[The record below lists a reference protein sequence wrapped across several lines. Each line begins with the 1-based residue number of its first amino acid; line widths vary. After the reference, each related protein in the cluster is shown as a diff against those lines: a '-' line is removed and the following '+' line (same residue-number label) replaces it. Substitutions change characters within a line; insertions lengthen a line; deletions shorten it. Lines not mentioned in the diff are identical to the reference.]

1 MTTIE
6 AREPEAGVTP
16 AGQDATSS
24 VVAPVGADAPI
35 LAVMSSMRA
44 MRRLRSDPVP
54 DELLRRLVEAATWAG
69 TGSFLQRYSFVVVT
83 DREQIARLA
92 AIWRAVEQF
101 YLATFASL
109 PEGTTPEQYGRTIDA
124 VDYQA
129 QHFEDTPAV
138 IVPCYDFGPVPNEV
152 RRRMLRAPNAFR
164 RLGTRRTLAML
175 RNQFA
180 FSDRSEA
187 ASIYPAV
194 QNLLLTAR
202 TMGLAANLTTWHLLA
217 EGEVKRV
224 LGIPRG
230 VQTFGLIPIGWPM
243 GSFGPVRR
251 RPVDE
256 VIHRDRW

>member
-6 AREPEAGVTP
+6 ASEPETGDPPTGHHATAGV
-16 AGQDATSS
+16 A
-24 VVAPVGADAPI
+24 APVGGEAPI

-44 MRRLRSDPVP
+44 MRRLRPDPVP

-69 TGSFLQRYSFVVVT
+69 TGSFLQRYSFVIVT

-101 YLATFASL
+101 YLATSSSV
-109 PEGTTPEQYGRTIDA
+109 PEGTTPEQYARLIDA
-124 VDYQA
+124 VEYQA
-129 QHFEDTPAV
+129 QHFEETPAV
-138 IVPCYDFGPVPNEV
+138 IVPCYDFGPVPNQV
-152 RRRMLRAPNAFR
+152 RRRMLRSPNAFR
-164 RLGTRRTLAML
+164 RLGARRTLAML

-180 FSDRSEA
+180 FSGRSEA

-217 EGEVKRV
+217 EGEVKRA
-224 LGIPRG
+224 LGIPRK
-230 VQTFGLIPIGWPM
+230 VQTFGIIPIGWPI

-256 VIHRDRW
+256 VIHRNRW